1 MTNPPPMEESL
12 HSPSVDEPWSARLT
26 ATILTVAVIIP
37 TLNEARMIQ
46 GCLRALTRVS
56 FPRDQLRVVVVDNG
70 STDATLEVIE
80 EFRRELPL
88 QIFQRSGV
96 FVSALRNFGGA
107 QVDADILAFLD
118 ADCLPETDWIERGL
132 ARLATLGGNVI
143 LGGDYRIPAHSSWLA
158 RSWFEQRNQP
168 KSGSVAYLPSGNLF
182 IRREEFLA
190 LGGFDESLQTNEDS
204 ELCARARLHGFQVF
218 ADPQLAVVHL
228 GTPQTVTQ
236 FFRKQRW
243 HGTNVFRVFLRSR
256 GKQNLKPVAL
266 AFNTIFFGFAL
277 MGSLIYG
284 AWTGSFIFAIAAAVL
299 LLLPAFVISLLS
311 IIRHGRIQYLL
322 PLAAVIFLYGVARA
336 ASILNLGRSV
346 RS

>member
-1 MTNPPPMEESL
+1 MEESL
-12 HSPSVDEPWSARLT
+12 HLPSVNELWPVRPT
-26 ATILTVAVIIP
+26 ATTLTVAVIIP
-37 TLNEARMIQ
+37 TLNEAGMIG

-80 EFRRELPL
+80 EFRQELPL

-96 FVSALRNFGGA
+96 FISALRNFGAA

-118 ADCLPETDWIERGL
+118 ADCLPETNWIERSL
-132 ARLATLGGNVI
+132 TQLATLGSNII
-143 LGGDYRIPAHSSWLA
+143 LGGDYRIPPHSSWLA
-158 RSWFEQRNQP
+158 CSWFEQRNQP

-204 ELCARARLHGFQVF
+204 EFCARARRHGFRVF

-243 HGTNVFRVFLRSR
+243 HGTNVFRVFLRSQGR
-256 GKQNLKPVAL
+256 QNLKPVAL
-266 AFNTIFFGFAL
+266 ALHTILFGFAL
-277 MGSLIYG
+277 ICSLIYG
-284 AWTGSFIFAIAAAVL
+284 AWSGRFIFAVVAAML
-299 LLLPAFVISLLS
+299 LLLPPFVMSVLS
-311 IIRHGRIQYLL
+311 IIRNRRIQYLL

-336 ASILNLGRSV
+336 ASILNLGKSV